1 MPTLVLS
8 LFLSGELNNFAGE
21 MKMGTGA
28 STAAVFIAANV
39 ASEQREMRITQC
51 KDLVG
56 RFDSTTTVTVE
67 QAREYADC
75 INILYP
81 KEFRPEAIL
90 VLKAIFVIA
99 LIGMVVEGRRSWK
112 SSYSGGQIGGTVVAG
127 IFGFIVYPVAVL
139 GVVGLLSGLYWL
151 FT

>member
-1 MPTLVLS
+1 
-8 LFLSGELNNFAGE
+8 
-21 MKMGTGA
+21 MKMVNTGA
-28 STAAVFIAANV
+28 SAAAVIIATNA
-39 ASEQREMRITQC
+39 ASEQREIRITQC

-75 INILYP
+75 INTLYP
-81 KEFRPEAIL
+81 REFRPEAIL

-99 LIGMVVEGRRSWK
+99 LIGMVVEVRRSWRR
-112 SSYSGGQIGGTVVAG
+112 SHSNSYIGDCAVAG

-139 GVVGLLSGLYWL
+139 GVVGLLYGIYWL